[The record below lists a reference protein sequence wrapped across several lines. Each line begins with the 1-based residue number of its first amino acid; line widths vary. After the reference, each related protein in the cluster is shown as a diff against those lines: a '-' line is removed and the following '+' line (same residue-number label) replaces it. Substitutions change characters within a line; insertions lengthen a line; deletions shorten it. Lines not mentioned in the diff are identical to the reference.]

1 MERREGMSQILQ
13 PPQGVLLSTSG
24 SRARGGLHCAEPLQ
38 EVTGS
43 TGCSPF
49 TPGISRVGHSWMEAL
64 WFYGS
69 ESECFELEGT
79 LKPIPF

>member
-49 TPGISRVGHSWMEAL
+49 TPGFPGLGTVGWRL
-64 WFYGS
+64 YG
-69 ESECFELEGT
+69 FTVLNQNV
-79 LKPIPF
+79 LN